1 MTVILVTLFFIIM
14 VLVELAREGSKHG
27 LPHDRIPK
35 VAGQK
40 R

>member
-14 VLVELAREGSKHG
+14 ILVELARERSKHR
-27 LPHDRIPK
+27 LPHDQIPK